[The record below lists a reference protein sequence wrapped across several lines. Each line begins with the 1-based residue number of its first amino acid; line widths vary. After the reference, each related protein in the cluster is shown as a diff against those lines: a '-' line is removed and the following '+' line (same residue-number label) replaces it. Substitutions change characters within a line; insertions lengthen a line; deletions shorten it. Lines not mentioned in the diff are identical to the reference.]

1 MDVEVLGDV
10 TVVRLPAR
18 VDTTSA
24 KDVEAELDA
33 LLDGGARKLVA
44 DFDANEYVSSAG
56 LRVFLAVLKFLEKND
71 GRIVLCAMKPFVA
84 DVFDIS
90 GFSELFE
97 IDGSREEALARYA

>member
-1 MDVEVLGDV
+1 MDVEVVGDV
-10 TVVRLPAR
+10 SVVKLPAR

-24 KDVEAELDA
+24 KDVEAKIDG

-44 DFDANEYVSSAG
+44 DFDDNEYVSSAG

-71 GRIVLCAMKPFVA
+71 GRIVLCSMKPFVA
-84 DVFDIS
+84 DVFEIS

-97 IDGSREEALARYA
+97 IVETRDEALGLYA